1 MDSDKNTVGQENDVQ
16 PTVQVAATAASEIKA
31 PPDLAETAQAK
42 PEAAPKKSSKP
53 TLKDLK
59 PGMTFK
65 GRVRNV
71 VDFGAFVDI
80 GVGRDGLAHISVL
93 KRAGIDKTLRVGD
106 TLEVAIRRVDVEK
119 NRISLT
125 VPGGEGDSKATLSS
139 LKRNAVVTGRV
150 VRLVDFG
157 AFIDVGA
164 QTDGLV
170 HVSELPWG
178 YVNSPSDVL
187 NVGDE
192 VQVRILEVDSRKRR
206 ISLSMKG
213 TTKET
218 IEANTANDEPDA
230 NYPTAFE
237 IAFEEAR
244 QDLKRRQ
251 RRTHR

>member
-1 MDSDKNTVGQENDVQ
+1 MDSDKNVGGQEDAAQTAVN
-16 PTVQVAATAASEIKA
+16 VAATAASETPVA
-31 PPDLAETAQAK
+31 PDLATKPQAK
-42 PEAAPKKSSKP
+42 PESSRKDK
-53 TLKDLK
+53 LSLADLK
-59 PGMTFK
+59 PGQTFQ

-93 KRAGIDKTLRVGD
+93 KRAGIDKTLAVGD
-106 TLEVAIRRVDVEK
+106 TLEVAIRRVDVQN

-125 VPGGEGDSKATLSS
+125 VPGAGGDNDSKAALSS
-139 LKRNAVVTGRV
+139 LKRDAVVTGRV

-157 AFIDVGA
+157 AFVDVGA

-178 YVNSPSDVL
+178 YVNNPAEVL
-187 NVGDE
+187 KVGEE

-213 TTKET
+213 TAQ
-218 IEANTANDEPDA
+218 EAMEAVTQDDEPEG

-244 QDLKRRQ
+244 QNLKRRQ
-251 RRTHR
+251 RRARG